1 MSFWYDTP
9 DFFYVF
15 STAYNF
21 LINKNAYIF
30 LALCSPLSDV
40 SYEKIKFW
48 SNL

>member
-21 LINKNAYIF
+21 LIKNAYIF
-30 LALCSPLSDV
+30 LALCSSLSDV